1 MTMWQNVWTVLS
13 FSLSSSFYQIHWSDY
28 GAGNKWPNAAYSR
41 IFFIHPVSHL
51 DPFCKNLMP
60 TDAIWKYHTPTLPK
74 KNVNKN
80 IKFGTFDMHTE
91 KNGEVAF
98 IGHIVACTFYLHF
111 IYEPYICF
119 PTIPVCFVSFV
130 CFFITAH
137 TKCGTFGYL
146 NIYDEGLYQFTLF
159 SKEQS

>member
-1 MTMWQNVWTVLS
+1 
-13 FSLSSSFYQIHWSDY
+13 
-28 GAGNKWPNAAYSR
+28 
-41 IFFIHPVSHL
+41 
-51 DPFCKNLMP
+51 MP

-111 IYEPYICF
+111 IYEPYVCF